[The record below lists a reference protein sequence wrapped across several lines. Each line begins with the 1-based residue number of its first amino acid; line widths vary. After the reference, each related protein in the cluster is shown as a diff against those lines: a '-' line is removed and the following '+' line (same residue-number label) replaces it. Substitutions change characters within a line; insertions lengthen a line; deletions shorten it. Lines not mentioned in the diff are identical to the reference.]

1 MLVNNL
7 HSLVEDWQ
15 NSFHKIFLIRGPL
28 QLIPLVSVFLCFLFF
43 FFSFSFD
50 WFWDSSLTFLDFFVS
65 GLFGLLNHFDEV
77 VRLENCTM
85 WLDFHY
91 ILANELVVGDN
102 LLSDRISHVDDAVF
116 VRMGLIVKE
125 NVLGAIVCLI
135 NEQQLC
141 GLSVIIVVFPGV

>member
-7 HSLVEDWQ
+7 HSLVEDWK
-15 NSFHKIFLIRGPL
+15 NSFHKIFFIGSPL
-28 QLIPLVSVFLCFLFF
+28 QLIPLIRIFRLLFLFF
-43 FFSFSFD
+43 FDLLFLFRNA
-50 WFWDSSLTFLDFFVS
+50 SLAFLNFFIS

-77 VRLENCTM
+77 VRLEDCTM

-91 ILANELVVGDN
+91 VLANKLAVRHN
-102 LLSDRISHVDDAVF
+102 LLGDSISYIDNAVF
-116 VRMGLIVKE
+116 ILMCLIVEE

-135 NEQQLC
+135 DEQQLC